1 MPKVVNPIQV
11 QRFLCGV
18 DYPASRQA
26 LIETAR
32 RHGADA
38 TVLETLARLP
48 DRVYQKPTE
57 VAREI
62 GKLT

>member
-1 MPKVVNPIQV
+1 MPRIVNPIQV
-11 QRFLCGV
+11 QRFLRGV

-32 RHGADA
+32 REGADEN
-38 TVLETLARLP
+38 VLATLARLP
-48 DRVYQKPTE
+48 DRIYDAPTD

-62 GKLT
+62 GKLA